1 MEPTTNSQR
10 LAGQQE
16 NLVHKPSCG
25 SLFSGIGAMD
35 LGIQRA
41 GFELKWQVEIDPYC
55 RRVLERHWP
64 DVRRHDDVR
73 TWSQPD
79 TERVDLVFG
88 GFPCTDISH
97 AGRREGIEGK
107 QSGLWSEMRRIIR
120 ELRPR
125 IVLVEN
131 VAALLGRGASRVF
144 GDLAADGFDCE
155 WACVPAAAVGA
166 PHLRDRVFV
175 CAHGAS
181 RGQPELRRTQ
191 RQDGQLDGIRE
202 KVADADGARLEVGQV
217 FGGDA
222 GKELAA
228 FERSCRTG
236 AGQWAAEPDV
246 GRMADG
252 VANRVDRLRGLGNG
266 VVPQVAEWIGRRL
279 ISVL

>member
-1 MEPTTNSQR
+1 MSHEPAVSPQKF
-10 LAGQQE
+10 
-16 NLVHKPSCG
+16 VHKPSCG

-35 LGIQRA
+35 LGIERA

-64 DVRRHDDVR
+64 GLPRGEDVR
-73 TWSQPD
+73 TWPHAD
-79 TERVDLVFG
+79 TERVDLLFG

-97 AGRREGIEGK
+97 AGRREGIDGQK
-107 QSGLWSEMRRIIR
+107 SGLWSEFRRIIR
-120 ELRPR
+120 ELRPGV
-125 IVLVEN
+125 VLVEN

-166 PHLRDRVFV
+166 PHLRDRVFI
-175 CAHGAS
+175 CAHSAS
-181 RGQPELRRTQ
+181 GRQSELRRTQ
-191 RQDGQLDGIRE
+191 REDGQPDGIRAS
-202 KVADADGARLEVGQV
+202 VANANGAGLAFGQV
-217 FGGDA
+217 FSGNA
-222 GKELAA
+222 REELTA
-228 FERSCRTG
+228 FERGCSTG

-266 VVPQVAEWIGRRL
+266 VVPQVAEWIGKRL
-279 ISVL
+279 MLVL